1 MDKRIERTRREVCN
15 AAIAL
20 LGERGYAAFNME
32 AVAEKAGVSKST
44 LYRHWPTR
52 LSLIAD
58 ALETLNVQPRPG
70 PLDGDVMQRVTVLL
84 CHLADGLGTS
94 RFAACIPGLI
104 EAAKH
109 HPEVAHFLHEYSAR
123 RRETL
128 VALLRDAVSA
138 RELPAALDV
147 ETAAF
152 ALSGAI
158 FYRQLMTPEPYSAG
172 EIPALVALILGST
185 AKPDALGG

>member
-1 MDKRIERTRREVCN
+1 MDKRIERTRREVLG

-32 AVAEKAGVSKST
+32 AVASKAGVSKST
-44 LYRHWPTR
+44 LYRHWPTK

-58 ALETLNVQPRPG
+58 ALETLNVQPKPG
-70 PLDGDVMQRVTVLL
+70 PVDGDIRQRVTMLL
-84 CHLADGLGTS
+84 CHLAEALTAS
-94 RFAACIPGLI
+94 PFAACMPGLI

-109 HPEVAHFLHEYSAR
+109 HAEVAHFLHEYSAH

-128 VALLRDAVSA
+128 VALLRDAVA
-138 RELPAALDV
+138 AGELPVDFDA
-147 ETAAF
+147 ETAAL

-158 FYRQLMTPEPYSAG
+158 FYRRLMTPKPYLS
-172 EIPALVALILGST
+172 EEMPALVAAILGS
-185 AKPDALGG
+185 AVSAE